1 MKAVELKAVS
11 FSYDGTREIL
21 KEVGFI
27 AEYGQI
33 ALVAG
38 HSGEGKSTLLSV
50 ISGIIPNVTEGNL
63 SGQVLVDG
71 EDMHGKRL
79 GTICRKV
86 GVVLQN
92 ADEQI
97 IQKIVEDEIA
107 FGCENL
113 AFPPEKIQRQIEI
126 VCKLMK
132 LDPRWKTR
140 SLSGGQK
147 QRLITAST
155 LAMGQRIVILDE
167 PLANLDREGANLL
180 MTTLRSLTRAGYCVI
195 VVEHRLDM
203 VLPFV
208 DRVWHIGGGKVTEI
222 ADKTEYLK
230 SQTELIADTAV
241 PHGVREPL
249 ISLEGVAFAVKGR
262 EILKDVTFT
271 VPKGGRVV
279 LLGENGCG
287 KTTLMRLIARLN
299 KPTAGRITQY
309 LDPALKQKNK
319 GSRKWFQRV
328 GVVYQNPDYQLF
340 MPTVRQE
347 IAFGA
352 KSNEYAQSIMETF
365 GLKELENRHPQSL
378 SEGQKRRVSIAA
390 VVACRPELLLL
401 DEPTVGQD
409 YKGLCELTEILNRL
423 HEETGNTMITVTH
436 DRRCVEALC
445 DKAVLIGDG
454 TVLEEGGK
462 ELARSYLIGDRLSD

>member
-1 MKAVELKAVS
+1 MSAVELKKVT
-11 FSYDGTREIL
+11 FSYDGKTEIL
-21 KEVGFI
+21 KDAEFK

-38 HSGEGKSTLLSV
+38 HSGDGKSTLLSI
-50 ISGIIPNVTEGNL
+50 ISGIIPNVTEGEL
-63 SGQVLVDG
+63 SGGVIIDG
-71 EDMHGKRL
+71 EDVKGKKL
-79 GTICRKV
+79 GTVCRKV

-113 AFPPEKIQRQIEI
+113 AFPVDKIQKQIEI
-126 VCKLMK
+126 VCNLMK
-132 LDPRWKTR
+132 LNPKFETR

-155 LAMGQRIVILDE
+155 LAMGQRIIILDE
-167 PLANLDREGANLL
+167 PLANLDKEGADLL
-180 MTTLRSLTRAGYCVI
+180 MSTLRSLTNAGYCVI

-203 VLPFV
+203 VLPYV
-208 DRVWHIGGGKVTEI
+208 DKVWHIGGGKVIEV
-222 ADKTEYLK
+222 ADKEEYLK
-230 SQTELIADTAV
+230 SQTENISDTSS
-241 PHGVREPL
+241 PHVEGEP
-249 ISLEGVAFAVKGR
+249 IIKLEHVAYRVKDR

-271 VPKGGRVV
+271 VPNGGRVV

-287 KTTLMRLIARLN
+287 KTTLMRLISRLN
-299 KPTAGRITQY
+299 KPSGGVITQY
-309 LDPALKQKNK
+309 IDEKFKQKK
-319 GSRKWFQRV
+319 TGSRKWFKQV

-340 MPTVRQE
+340 MPTVKRE
-347 IAFGA
+347 IEFAA
-352 KSNEYAQSIMETF
+352 VSREYACEIIDLF
-365 GLKELENRHPQSL
+365 DLKHLENRHPQSL

-390 VVACRPELLLL
+390 VVASKPRLLLL

-409 YKGLCELTEILNRL
+409 YKGLCELVEILNKL
-423 HEETGNTMITVTH
+423 HETTGNTMITVTH

-445 DKAVLIGDG
+445 DKAVIVRDG
-454 TVLEEGGK
+454 KISEEGGK
-462 ELARSYLIGDRLSD
+462 ELAKKYFDIQL